1 MLNPKAK
8 DEDIITSDISPTEG
22 LAAPEK
28 GLVAELATV
37 PTSVSVVDSQ
47 AAKEVTI
54 RQVGPL
60 VLVLTGAT
68 FLNVKLPHEA

>member
-1 MLNPKAK
+1 MMLNTKEQ
-8 DEDIITSDISPTEG
+8 DGDIIATDISPAEG

-28 GLVAELATV
+28 GLVAELGTV
-37 PTSVSVVDSQ
+37 PTSVSVVESQ

-60 VLVLTGAT
+60 VLILTGAT
-68 FLNVKLPHEA
+68 FLNVG